1 MSRNSRAATVDSEVK
16 SEQQDFGVGD
26 DTNNAGSEERQMS
39 DRVRSPDPAGN
50 DNAGQDHETRA
61 SDVKEDGSLII
72 SKEILTNDKDD
83 EFDNNGADPM
93 RDWVDL
99 TMLEKLESLHTVIEW
114 HFQNPTRLRHAMRSD
129 DENALWVRF

>member
-26 DTNNAGSEERQMS
+26 ANNAGSEERQMS
-39 DRVRSPDPAGN
+39 DRVRSPDPASI
-50 DNAGQDHETRA
+50 DDARQDHETRA
-61 SDVKEDGSLII
+61 VKEDVSLIV

-83 EFDNNGADPM
+83 GLDNNGTDSM